1 MKNVLPLVAFC
12 SLFSV
17 AALADDY
24 SGKLLDANCYSQQK
38 KAAGCDATSTS
49 TAFALE
55 ASGKVFT
62 LDAAGNAKAAT
73 AMSSRADRAADPKD
87 PQSKAV
93 MAKVS
98 GTEKG
103 GTITVDTIDIQ

>member
-1 MKNVLPLVAFC
+1 MKNILPLVAFC

-17 AALADDY
+17 AAFAEDY

-49 TAFALE
+49 TTFAIE
-55 ASGKVFT
+55 VSSKVYT

-93 MAKVS
+93 IAKVS
-98 GTEKG
+98 GTATG
-103 GTITVDTIDIQ
+103 GTIAVDTVEIQ